1 MTAAAPLSAVRLRQ
15 AGAKATTATA
25 KAEQQLCPSLPRP
38 GARNGVARQA
48 PSGPFAEHGR
58 TVIVGL
64 QWCAHVTSWA
74 RDGPRRLSKMRLG
87 LVSCYPPKSSESA
100 PRDKHCQR
108 GATEALAASSLW
120 PCLTC

>member
-1 MTAAAPLSAVRLRQ
+1 MTAAAPLPAVRLRQ

-38 GARNGVARQA
+38 GARNGLARQA
-48 PSGPFAEHGR
+48 PSASCAEHGR
-58 TVIVGL
+58 TVIVGSSGVPL
-64 QWCAHVTSWA
+64 VTSWA

-87 LVSCYPPKSSESA
+87 LVSSPKSSESA

-108 GATEALAASSLW
+108 GAAEALAASSLW